1 MFLRLG
7 SLDGE
12 IYANTYVLTVYF
24 QMSSFFFV
32 KTVLSPRLP
41 TRRRHFRYTENLV
54 RFVVL
59 KNRLWFLSLK
69 YRCLVLM
76 HKVIDI
82 SWGPFSPVLPG
93 EVWGV

>member
-24 QMSSFFFV
+24 QMSSFFV

-54 RFVVL
+54 RFVV
-59 KNRLWFLSLK
+59 KKTDSGFCR
-69 YRCLVLM
+69 
-76 HKVIDI
+76 
-82 SWGPFSPVLPG
+82 
-93 EVWGV
+93 